1 VLVGTVVILQ
11 LFFLRTRLGLA
22 LRTAADNPSS
32 ARLLGLPVG
41 SLLLVGWGLAALL
54 RRLAGCLVAPSV
66 PLQPNMMD
74 TILVYALAAA
84 VLGGLDSPLGAVV
97 AAWLIGIV
105 ETVAGANI
113 DVIGFRPAH
122 RGAARAAGA
131 DPAGAAPGPVRPPG
145 RGAAV
150 TTTERASA
158 APATLSA
165 RARPLRWVAYAVV
178 AVVLLAIPQF
188 ASPYTN
194 LQLTLILVYGVA
206 ILGWTCWSA
215 GRGRSRWGRARSSAS
230 VRTQRRTRSGTAGGR
245 WPRWR
250 WRSRWPAWSRC
261 WSRSRPCG
269 CAASRSASSRWR
281 CPRSR
286 CRWPTGWST

>member
-1 VLVGTVVILQ
+1 VIAVQQIVDGITAGSIYAALALALVLVYRSTGLVNFAQGQMAAVSVYIGWSLVEAGLPVPLAVVLTLLISLVIGALTERLLIRRFEGQEPLVAIVATVAVLICFNGLINLVWGGSVRAFPSLFPDDVVSFLGARATWGDVGTVAVLVGTVALLQ

-54 RRLAGCLVAPSV
+54 GGLAGCLVAPSV

-113 DVIGFRPAH
+113 DVIGSDLRI
-122 RGAARAAGA
+122 
-131 DPAGAAPGPVRPPG
+131 
-145 RGAAV
+145 AV
-150 TTTERASA
+150 
-158 APATLSA
+158 
-165 RARPLRWVAYAVV
+165 PL
-178 AVVLLAIPQF
+178 VLLA
-188 ASPYTN
+188 
-194 LQLTLILVYGVA
+194 LIL
-206 ILGWTCWSA
+206 L
-215 GRGRSRWGRARSSAS
+215 
-230 VRTQRRTRSGTAGGR
+230 VRPQGLFGHRDVERL
-245 WPRWR
+245 
-250 WRSRWPAWSRC
+250 
-261 WSRSRPCG
+261 
-269 CAASRSASSRWR
+269 
-281 CPRSR
+281 
-286 CRWPTGWST
+286 

>member
-1 VLVGTVVILQ
+1 MQQIVDGITAGSIYGALALALVLVYRSTGLVNFAQGQMAVVSVYIGWSLVEIGLPVPLAVVLTLVASLVIGALTERLLIRRFEGQEPLVAIVATVAVLICFNGLINLIWGGSVRAFPSLFPDDVVSFLGARATWGDVGTVAVLVGTVALLQ

-54 RRLAGCLVAPSV
+54 GGLAGCLVAPSV

-113 DVIGFRPAH
+113 NIIGSDLRI
-122 RGAARAAGA
+122 
-131 DPAGAAPGPVRPPG
+131 
-145 RGAAV
+145 AV
-150 TTTERASA
+150 
-158 APATLSA
+158 
-165 RARPLRWVAYAVV
+165 PL
-178 AVVLLAIPQF
+178 VLLA
-188 ASPYTN
+188 
-194 LQLTLILVYGVA
+194 LILLVRPQG
-206 ILGWTCWSA
+206 LF
-215 GRGRSRWGRARSSAS
+215 GRRDVERL
-230 VRTQRRTRSGTAGGR
+230 
-245 WPRWR
+245 
-250 WRSRWPAWSRC
+250 
-261 WSRSRPCG
+261 
-269 CAASRSASSRWR
+269 
-281 CPRSR
+281 
-286 CRWPTGWST
+286 

>member
-1 VLVGTVVILQ
+1 VIAMQQIVDGITAGSIYAALALALVLVYRSTGLVNFAQGQMAAVSVYIGWSLVEAGLPVPLAVVLTLVASLIIGALTERLLIRRFEGQEPLVAIVATVAVLICFNGLINLIWGGSVRAFPSLFPDKVVSFLGARATWGDVGTVAVLVGTVVLLQ

-54 RRLAGCLVAPSV
+54 GGLAGCLVAPSV

-113 DVIGFRPAH
+113 TIIGSDLRI
-122 RGAARAAGA
+122 
-131 DPAGAAPGPVRPPG
+131 
-145 RGAAV
+145 AV
-150 TTTERASA
+150 
-158 APATLSA
+158 
-165 RARPLRWVAYAVV
+165 PL
-178 AVVLLAIPQF
+178 VLLA
-188 ASPYTN
+188 
-194 LQLTLILVYGVA
+194 LILLVRPQG
-206 ILGWTCWSA
+206 LF
-215 GRGRSRWGRARSSAS
+215 GRRDVERL
-230 VRTQRRTRSGTAGGR
+230 
-245 WPRWR
+245 
-250 WRSRWPAWSRC
+250 
-261 WSRSRPCG
+261 
-269 CAASRSASSRWR
+269 
-281 CPRSR
+281 
-286 CRWPTGWST
+286 

>member
-1 VLVGTVVILQ
+1 MQQIVDGITAGSIYGALALALVLVYRSTGLVNFAQGQMAVVSVYIGWSLVEIGLPVPLAVVFTLLASLVIGALTERLLIRRFEGQEPLVAIVATVAVLICFNGLINLIWGGSVRAFPSLFPDEVVSFLGARATWGDVGTVAVLVGTVALLQ

-54 RRLAGCLVAPSV
+54 GGLAGCLVAPSV

-113 DVIGFRPAH
+113 NIIGSDLRI
-122 RGAARAAGA
+122 
-131 DPAGAAPGPVRPPG
+131 
-145 RGAAV
+145 AV
-150 TTTERASA
+150 
-158 APATLSA
+158 
-165 RARPLRWVAYAVV
+165 PL
-178 AVVLLAIPQF
+178 VLLA
-188 ASPYTN
+188 
-194 LQLTLILVYGVA
+194 LILLVRPQG
-206 ILGWTCWSA
+206 LF
-215 GRGRSRWGRARSSAS
+215 GRRDVERL
-230 VRTQRRTRSGTAGGR
+230 
-245 WPRWR
+245 
-250 WRSRWPAWSRC
+250 
-261 WSRSRPCG
+261 
-269 CAASRSASSRWR
+269 
-281 CPRSR
+281 
-286 CRWPTGWST
+286 

>member
-1 VLVGTVVILQ
+1 MQQIVDGITAGSIYGALALALVLVYRSTGLVNFAQGQMAVVSVYIGWSLVEIGLPVPLVVVFTLLASLVIGALTERLLIRRFEGQEPLVAIVATVAVLICFNGLINLVWGGSVRAFPSLFPDEVVSFLGARATWGDVGTVAVLVGTVGLLQ

-54 RRLAGCLVAPSV
+54 GGLAGCLVAPSV

-113 DVIGFRPAH
+113 NIIGSDLRI
-122 RGAARAAGA
+122 
-131 DPAGAAPGPVRPPG
+131 
-145 RGAAV
+145 AV
-150 TTTERASA
+150 
-158 APATLSA
+158 
-165 RARPLRWVAYAVV
+165 PL
-178 AVVLLAIPQF
+178 VLLA
-188 ASPYTN
+188 
-194 LQLTLILVYGVA
+194 LILLVRPQG
-206 ILGWTCWSA
+206 LF
-215 GRGRSRWGRARSSAS
+215 GRRDVERL
-230 VRTQRRTRSGTAGGR
+230 
-245 WPRWR
+245 
-250 WRSRWPAWSRC
+250 
-261 WSRSRPCG
+261 
-269 CAASRSASSRWR
+269 
-281 CPRSR
+281 
-286 CRWPTGWST
+286 

>member
-1 VLVGTVVILQ
+1 MIAVQQIVDGITAGSIYAALALALVLVYRSTGLVNFAQGQMAVVSVYIGWSLVEAGLPVWLAVLLTLLISLVIGALTERLLIRRFEGQEPLVAIVATVAVLICFNGLINLVWGGSVRAFPSLFPDDVVSFLGARATWGDVGTVAVLVGTVVILQ

-54 RRLAGCLVAPSV
+54 GGLAGCLVAPSV

-113 DVIGFRPAH
+113 DIIGSDLRI
-122 RGAARAAGA
+122 
-131 DPAGAAPGPVRPPG
+131 
-145 RGAAV
+145 AV
-150 TTTERASA
+150 
-158 APATLSA
+158 
-165 RARPLRWVAYAVV
+165 PL
-178 AVVLLAIPQF
+178 VLLA
-188 ASPYTN
+188 
-194 LQLTLILVYGVA
+194 LIL
-206 ILGWTCWSA
+206 L
-215 GRGRSRWGRARSSAS
+215 
-230 VRTQRRTRSGTAGGR
+230 VRPQGLFGHRDVERL
-245 WPRWR
+245 
-250 WRSRWPAWSRC
+250 
-261 WSRSRPCG
+261 
-269 CAASRSASSRWR
+269 
-281 CPRSR
+281 
-286 CRWPTGWST
+286 

>member
-1 VLVGTVVILQ
+1 VIAVQQIVDGITAGSIYAALALALVLVYRSTGLVNFAQGQMAAVSVYIGWSLVEAGLPVPLAVLLTLVISLVIGALTERLLIRRFEGQEPLVAIVATVAVLICFNGLINLVWGGSVRAFPSLFPDDVVSFLGARATWGDVGTVAVLVGTVVILQ

-54 RRLAGCLVAPSV
+54 GGLAGCLVAPSV

-113 DVIGFRPAH
+113 DVIGSDLRI
-122 RGAARAAGA
+122 
-131 DPAGAAPGPVRPPG
+131 
-145 RGAAV
+145 AV
-150 TTTERASA
+150 
-158 APATLSA
+158 
-165 RARPLRWVAYAVV
+165 PL
-178 AVVLLAIPQF
+178 VLLA
-188 ASPYTN
+188 
-194 LQLTLILVYGVA
+194 LIL
-206 ILGWTCWSA
+206 L
-215 GRGRSRWGRARSSAS
+215 
-230 VRTQRRTRSGTAGGR
+230 VRPQGLFGHRDVERL
-245 WPRWR
+245 
-250 WRSRWPAWSRC
+250 
-261 WSRSRPCG
+261 
-269 CAASRSASSRWR
+269 
-281 CPRSR
+281 
-286 CRWPTGWST
+286 

>member
-1 VLVGTVVILQ
+1 MIAMQQIVDGITAGSIYAALALALVLVYRSTGLVNFAQGQMAAVSVYIGWSLVEAGLPVPLAVVLTLLASLVIGALTERLLIRRFEGLEPLVAIVATVAVLICFNGLINLVWGGSVRAFPSLFPDDVVSFLGARATWGDVGTVAVLVGTVVLLQ

-54 RRLAGCLVAPSV
+54 GGLAGCLVAPSV

-113 DVIGFRPAH
+113 TIIGSDLRIAVPLALL
-122 RGAARAAGA
+122 ALILL
-131 DPAGAAPGPVRPPG
+131 VRPQG
-145 RGAAV
+145 LFGHRDV
-150 TTTERASA
+150 ER
-158 APATLSA
+158 L
-165 RARPLRWVAYAVV
+165 
-178 AVVLLAIPQF
+178 
-188 ASPYTN
+188 
-194 LQLTLILVYGVA
+194 
-206 ILGWTCWSA
+206 
-215 GRGRSRWGRARSSAS
+215 
-230 VRTQRRTRSGTAGGR
+230 
-245 WPRWR
+245 
-250 WRSRWPAWSRC
+250 
-261 WSRSRPCG
+261 
-269 CAASRSASSRWR
+269 
-281 CPRSR
+281 
-286 CRWPTGWST
+286 

>member
-1 VLVGTVVILQ
+1 MIAVQQIVDGITAGSIYAALALALVLVYRSTGLVNFAQGQMAAVSVYIGWSLVEAGLPVPLAVLLTLVISLVIGALTERLLIRRFEGQEPLVAIVATVAVLICFNGLINLVWGGSVRAFPSLFPDDVVSIFGARATWGDVGTVAVLVGTVVLLQ

-54 RRLAGCLVAPSV
+54 GGLAGCLVAPSV

-113 DVIGFRPAH
+113 DIIGSDLRI
-122 RGAARAAGA
+122 
-131 DPAGAAPGPVRPPG
+131 
-145 RGAAV
+145 AV
-150 TTTERASA
+150 
-158 APATLSA
+158 
-165 RARPLRWVAYAVV
+165 PLM
-178 AVVLLAIPQF
+178 L
-188 ASPYTN
+188 
-194 LQLTLILVYGVA
+194 LTLILLVRPQG
-206 ILGWTCWSA
+206 LF
-215 GRGRSRWGRARSSAS
+215 GRRDVERL
-230 VRTQRRTRSGTAGGR
+230 
-245 WPRWR
+245 
-250 WRSRWPAWSRC
+250 
-261 WSRSRPCG
+261 
-269 CAASRSASSRWR
+269 
-281 CPRSR
+281 
-286 CRWPTGWST
+286 

>member
-1 VLVGTVVILQ
+1 MQQIVDGITAGSIYAALALALVLVYRSTGLVNFAQGQMAAVSVYIGWSLVEAGLPVPLAVVLTLLASLVIGALTERLLIRRFEGLEPLVAIVATVAVLICFNGLINLVWGGSVRAFPSLFPDDVVSFLGARATWGDVGTVAVLVGTVVLLQ

-54 RRLAGCLVAPSV
+54 GGLAGCLVAPSV

-113 DVIGFRPAH
+113 TIIGSDLRIAVPLALL
-122 RGAARAAGA
+122 ALILL
-131 DPAGAAPGPVRPPG
+131 VRPQG
-145 RGAAV
+145 LFGHRDV
-150 TTTERASA
+150 ER
-158 APATLSA
+158 L
-165 RARPLRWVAYAVV
+165 
-178 AVVLLAIPQF
+178 
-188 ASPYTN
+188 
-194 LQLTLILVYGVA
+194 
-206 ILGWTCWSA
+206 
-215 GRGRSRWGRARSSAS
+215 
-230 VRTQRRTRSGTAGGR
+230 
-245 WPRWR
+245 
-250 WRSRWPAWSRC
+250 
-261 WSRSRPCG
+261 
-269 CAASRSASSRWR
+269 
-281 CPRSR
+281 
-286 CRWPTGWST
+286 

>member
-1 VLVGTVVILQ
+1 MQQILDGITAGSIYGALALALVLVYRSTGLVNFAQGQMAAVSVYIGWSLVEIGLPVPLTVVLTLVASLVIGALTERLLIRRFEGQEPLVAIVATVAVLICFNGLINLIWGGSVRAFPSLFPDDVVSFLGARATWGDVGTVAVLVGTVVLLQ

-54 RRLAGCLVAPSV
+54 GGLAGCLVAPSV

-113 DVIGFRPAH
+113 NIIGSDLRI
-122 RGAARAAGA
+122 
-131 DPAGAAPGPVRPPG
+131 
-145 RGAAV
+145 AV
-150 TTTERASA
+150 
-158 APATLSA
+158 
-165 RARPLRWVAYAVV
+165 PL
-178 AVVLLAIPQF
+178 VLLA
-188 ASPYTN
+188 
-194 LQLTLILVYGVA
+194 LILLVRPQG
-206 ILGWTCWSA
+206 LF
-215 GRGRSRWGRARSSAS
+215 GRRDVERL
-230 VRTQRRTRSGTAGGR
+230 
-245 WPRWR
+245 
-250 WRSRWPAWSRC
+250 
-261 WSRSRPCG
+261 
-269 CAASRSASSRWR
+269 
-281 CPRSR
+281 
-286 CRWPTGWST
+286 

>member
-1 VLVGTVVILQ
+1 MQQIVDGITAGSIYGALALALVLVYRSTGLVNFAQGQMAVVSVYIGWSLVEIGLPVPLAVVFTLLASLVIGALTERLLIRRFEGQEPLVAIVATVAVLICFNGLINLVWGGSVRAFPSLFPDEVVSFLGARATWGDVGTVAVLVGTVGLLQ

-54 RRLAGCLVAPSV
+54 GGLAGCLVAPSV

-113 DVIGFRPAH
+113 NIIGSDLRI
-122 RGAARAAGA
+122 
-131 DPAGAAPGPVRPPG
+131 
-145 RGAAV
+145 AV
-150 TTTERASA
+150 
-158 APATLSA
+158 
-165 RARPLRWVAYAVV
+165 PL
-178 AVVLLAIPQF
+178 VLLA
-188 ASPYTN
+188 
-194 LQLTLILVYGVA
+194 LILLVRPQG
-206 ILGWTCWSA
+206 LF
-215 GRGRSRWGRARSSAS
+215 GRRDVERL
-230 VRTQRRTRSGTAGGR
+230 
-245 WPRWR
+245 
-250 WRSRWPAWSRC
+250 
-261 WSRSRPCG
+261 
-269 CAASRSASSRWR
+269 
-281 CPRSR
+281 
-286 CRWPTGWST
+286 

>member
-1 VLVGTVVILQ
+1 MQQIVDGITAGSIYGALALALVLVYRSTGLVNFAQGQMAVVSVYIGWSLVEIGLPVPLAVVFTLLASLVIGALTERLLIRRFEGQEPLVAIVATVAVLICFNGLINLIWGGSVRAFPSLFPDEVVSFLGARATWGDVGTVAVLVGTVGLLQ

-54 RRLAGCLVAPSV
+54 GGLAGCLVAPSV

-113 DVIGFRPAH
+113 NIIGSDLRI
-122 RGAARAAGA
+122 
-131 DPAGAAPGPVRPPG
+131 
-145 RGAAV
+145 AV
-150 TTTERASA
+150 
-158 APATLSA
+158 
-165 RARPLRWVAYAVV
+165 PL
-178 AVVLLAIPQF
+178 VLLA
-188 ASPYTN
+188 
-194 LQLTLILVYGVA
+194 LILLVRPQG
-206 ILGWTCWSA
+206 LF
-215 GRGRSRWGRARSSAS
+215 GRRDVERL
-230 VRTQRRTRSGTAGGR
+230 
-245 WPRWR
+245 
-250 WRSRWPAWSRC
+250 
-261 WSRSRPCG
+261 
-269 CAASRSASSRWR
+269 
-281 CPRSR
+281 
-286 CRWPTGWST
+286 

>member
-1 VLVGTVVILQ
+1 MRAFPSLFPDGVVSFLGARATWGDVGTVAVLVGTVVLLQ

-54 RRLAGCLVAPSV
+54 GGLAGCLVAPSV

-113 DVIGFRPAH
+113 DVIGSDLRIAVPLVLLALILLVRPA
-122 RGAARAAGA
+122 
-131 DPAGAAPGPVRPPG
+131 GPVRPAG

-150 TTTERASA
+150 TTD
-158 APATLSA
+158 
-165 RARPLRWVAYAVV
+165 RARPGR
-178 AVVLLAIPQF
+178 
-188 ASPYTN
+188 
-194 LQLTLILVYGVA
+194 
-206 ILGWTCWSA
+206 A
-215 GRGRSRWGRARSSAS
+215 GRAVGPGPAAALGRVRAS
-230 VRTQRRTRSGTAGGR
+230 
-245 WPRWR
+245 WPWCC
-250 WRSRWPAWSRC
+250 WRSRSSPARTRTC
-261 WSRSRPCG
+261 
-269 CAASRSASSRWR
+269 SS
-281 CPRSR
+281 P
-286 CRWPTGWST
+286 